1 MNTASNVT
9 AESNQS
15 LWFVVA
21 APLVWAG
28 HFLAS
33 YFTAAVW
40 CARYAGPDAS
50 LGSARVAIGVYT
62 VVALA
67 AIGLVAALAW
77 RRYRYDD
84 GEAPLDAD
92 TAAGR
97 HRFVGSA
104 TLLLAALSALAT
116 VYSALAA
123 VFVGSCH

>member
-1 MNTASNVT
+1 MSGADDT
-9 AESNQS
+9 AEGNQS

-28 HFLAS
+28 HFIAS

-40 CARYAGPDAS
+40 CERYAGPDAS
-50 LGSARVAIGVYT
+50 LGGARVAIGVYT
-62 VVALA
+62 VLALA
-67 AIGLVAALAW
+67 AIGLVAAFAW
-77 RRYRYDD
+77 RRYRQGDD
-84 GEAPLDAD
+84 RLDAD
-92 TAAGR
+92 TAMGR

>member
-1 MNTASNVT
+1 MSGASPVT

-21 APLVWAG
+21 APLVWAA

-50 LGSARVAIGVYT
+50 LGSARVAIGIYT
-62 VVALA
+62 AVALGAIGVVAT
-67 AIGLVAALAW
+67 LAW
-77 RRYRYDD
+77 RRYRHGD
-84 GEAPLDAD
+84 EALDAD
-92 TAAGR
+92 SAEGR
-97 HRFVGSA
+97 HRFVGSS